1 MLSLS
6 ISMGVDKHKEDRYF
20 PCLNTE
26 LGLGV
31 DKWQVMEKLNDR
43 ANLERVME

>member
-1 MLSLS
+1 
-6 ISMGVDKHKEDRYF
+6 MGVGKHKEDRCS

-31 DKWQVMEKLNDR
+31 DSWQVMEKSNDR